1 MITLESNTYT
11 QTKAQYTAWSA
22 ETALKELSDSLT
34 TEATAVLNTSEA
46 DPFFNFFS
54 CGGSRDFKYTCYKYM
69 PAVTASGVLRFDPDT
84 TGCFAMRFLTSN
96 DIGASGGVGTYT
108 EEAVTF
114 TGALA
119 GASATLAL
127 VSGILAIS
135 FN

>member
-1 MITLESNTYT
+1 M
-11 QTKAQYTAWSA
+11 
-22 ETALKELSDSLT
+22 
-34 TEATAVLNTSEA
+34 TAVLNTSEA

-69 PAVTASGVLRFDPDT
+69 PAVTASGVLRFDPET
-84 TGCFAMRFLTSN
+84 TGCFAMRFLTTN
-96 DIGASGGVGTYT
+96 DPDATGGTGTYT
-108 EEAVTF
+108 EQAVTF